1 MSPPNPCPAENFPTA
16 ISMFPFGYQSRPRQ
30 HAMLGTLVK
39 VLCVLLMLSHASQAI
54 AEGQWVQVVN
64 MPPTSVTDMH
74 LLSDGTV
81 MARSVLK
88 KDDPYANIWYR
99 LTPDGNGHYVQGT
112 WAVISQSICPHAEF
126 ASQMLRDGRL
136 FVAGGEYGAGD
147 LGLPP
152 NSKCSPV
159 TGAESGGRSD
169 AEIYDPVQDQWQNVQ
184 PALCSYPLTQPSACM
199 SPTVSTPCGGIQSF
213 YDMVSE
219 TLPSG
224 AVLMAPVAPPTSGA
238 TFIYDPVA
246 NQWTYAGKLQHGCN
260 MSEATW
266 VRLTDGS
273 ILAVDSQATSSE
285 RYVGSSWVSDAPVSD
300 GTVPIMLYSGQYANG
315 GEEGPAFVLPNGNA
329 IFIGATHFYAVYQP
343 GPGGSAQGTWAIG
356 KLILTT
362 SGPGSTPIPLGA
374 PDAPGANMM
383 NGKVLLTLSAEPS
396 AANPKPSPQF
406 FYEYDQGSNSF
417 TQIHAPDGTW
427 SDCGTTDGSYMLD
440 LPDGSILYHPSCNS
454 DATLY
459 VYQPDGTPLLQ
470 AQPQIG
476 GISKNA
482 DGSYHLTGTRLNGIW
497 EGTSFGDD
505 AQMATSYPLVRF
517 TNASGVFQ
525 CNGAQ
530 VQLCYARSYNWSTTS
545 IAPGA
550 SGTTEFVLPKGI
562 EPGTYSVQVV
572 ANGIASSPVSLTVG
586 NCPYPNETWNGSANI
601 CEPVQ
606 GCPTDCRY
614 GCIYTPPRVG
624 QPPVLV
630 CRPAPS

>member
-1 MSPPNPCPAENFPTA
+1 MRKTFFKALL
-16 ISMFPFGYQSRPRQ
+16 M
-30 HAMLGTLVK
+30 
-39 VLCVLLMLSHASQAI
+39 LLMLSHASHAI

-64 MPPTSVTDMH
+64 MPPTLVTDMH

-88 KDDPYANIWYR
+88 QDDPYANIWYQ
-99 LTPDGNGHYVQGT
+99 LTPDSNGHYVQGT
-112 WAVISQSICPHAEF
+112 WTVIAQSLCPHAEF

-169 AEIYDPVQDQWQNVQ
+169 AEIYDPVHDQWQNVQ
-184 PALCSYPLTQPSACM
+184 PPLCPNPLNPLNPSACIT
-199 SPTVSTPCGGIQSF
+199 PTLSTPCGGIQSF

-219 TLPSG
+219 ILPSG
-224 AVLMAPVAPPTSGA
+224 AVLMAPVAPATSGA

-246 NQWTYAGKLQHGCN
+246 NQWTYAGQLQHGCN

-343 GPGGSAQGTWAIG
+343 GPGGSAQGTWAVG
-356 KLILTT
+356 KLILPT

-396 AANPKPSPQF
+396 AANPKPNPQF

-427 SDCGTTDGSYMLD
+427 SDCGTTDGGYMLD
-440 LPDGSILYHPSCNS
+440 LPDGTILYHPSCNT

-476 GISKNA
+476 GISKNT
-482 DGSYHLTGTRLNGIW
+482 DGSYHLTGTGLNGIW
-497 EGTSFGDD
+497 EGASFGDD

-517 TNASGVFQ
+517 TNASGVQ
-525 CNGAQ
+525 
-530 VQLCYARSYNWSTTS
+530 YARTYNWSTTS
-545 IAPGA
+545 IAPGTLRRLRIFGQWDKLKA
-550 SGTTEFVLPKGI
+550 DRSKG
-562 EPGTYSVQVV
+562 
-572 ANGIASSPVSLTVG
+572 A
-586 NCPYPNETWNGSANI
+586 
-601 CEPVQ
+601 
-606 GCPTDCRY
+606 
-614 GCIYTPPRVG
+614 
-624 QPPVLV
+624 
-630 CRPAPS
+630 